1 MIDREGVTCESG
13 INRKDREVFY
23 LDWKRNEI
31 NKNVIKTNRN
41 VSRHSFSG
49 GCFLFRQ
56 GAGGKE
62 RNMNANHIKAVF
74 SAAFGFLTSLLGI
87 LAIPVVLMVS
97 CNVIDYITGLMA
109 SDRRGQ
115 EITSYKGL
123 RGIRK
128 KVCMWLLVVVGAIID
143 QLLLYASATVGIGL
157 PFTFLVACIVAL
169 WIICNEIISI
179 LENIK
184 DMGVPIPSFLTPL
197 IRNIKSQVEAM
208 GEQQTGDTEEN
219 DREGE

>member
-1 MIDREGVTCESG
+1 MRRDRTCESG
-13 INRKDREVFY
+13 TNRKDREAFY

-157 PFTFLVACIVAL
+157 TFTFLVACIVAL